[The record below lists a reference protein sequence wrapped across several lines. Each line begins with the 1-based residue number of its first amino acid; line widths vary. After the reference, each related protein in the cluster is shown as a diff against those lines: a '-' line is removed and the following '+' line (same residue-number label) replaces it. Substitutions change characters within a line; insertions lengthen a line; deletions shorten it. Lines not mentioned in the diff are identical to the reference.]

1 MSETLKFN
9 RIYYK
14 KHNTSKIKIKNGTLV
29 LNEDCDIVKIDKTEY
44 DYQKA
49 VVELD
54 DQDLYDL
61 MSGWENQINK
71 YLEDQK
77 VTPITILYDN
87 KVYPKVCLDNL
98 SNASVI
104 KIKGVWINDENKPFL
119 QLWLELK
126 KKNNRNFFCFK
137 KL

>member
-9 RIYYK
+9 RINYK
-14 KHNTSKIKIKNGTLV
+14 KHNTSKIKIKNGILV

-61 MSGWENQINK
+61 MSGWEDQINK
-71 YLEDQK
+71 YLEDQG
-77 VTPITILYDN
+77 VTSITILYDN
-87 KVYPKVCLDNL
+87 RIYPKTCLDNP

-119 QLWLELK
+119 QLWLE
-126 KKNNRNFFCFK
+126 
-137 KL
+137 

>member
-9 RIYYK
+9 GVYYK

-44 DYQKA
+44 YYQKA

-61 MSGWENQINK
+61 MSGWEDQINK
-71 YLEDQK
+71 YLEDQE
-77 VTPITILYDN
+77 VTPVTILYDN
-87 KVYPKVCLDNL
+87 RIYPKTYLDNP

-119 QLWLELK
+119 QLLLE
-126 KKNNRNFFCFK
+126 
-137 KL
+137 

>member
-87 KVYPKVCLDNL
+87 KVYPKTCLDKP

-104 KIKGVWINDENKPFL
+104 KIKGVWINDESKPFL
-119 QLWLELK
+119 QLWLE
-126 KKNNRNFFCFK
+126 
-137 KL
+137 

>member
-54 DQDLYDL
+54 DQNLYDL
-61 MSGWENQINK
+61 MSGWEDRINK
-71 YLEDQK
+71 YLEDQG
-77 VTPITILYDN
+77 VTPVTILYDN
-87 KVYPKVCLDNL
+87 RIYPKTYLDNP

-119 QLWLELK
+119 QLLLE
-126 KKNNRNFFCFK
+126 
-137 KL
+137 

>member
-9 RIYYK
+9 RLYYRK
-14 KHNTSKIKIKNGTLV
+14 NNTSKIKIKNGTLV

-54 DQDLYDL
+54 DQVLYHL
-61 MSGWENQINK
+61 MSVWEDQINK

-77 VTPITILYDN
+77 VTSLTILYDN
-87 KVYPKVCLDNL
+87 KVYPKTYLDNP

-119 QLWLELK
+119 QLWLE
-126 KKNNRNFFCFK
+126 
-137 KL
+137 

>member
-9 RIYYK
+9 RVYYK

-44 DYQKA
+44 DYRKA

-77 VTPITILYDN
+77 VTPITILYGN
-87 KVYPKVCLDNL
+87 RIYPKTCLDNP

-119 QLWLELK
+119 QLWLE
-126 KKNNRNFFCFK
+126 
-137 KL
+137 

>member
-9 RIYYK
+9 RVYYK
-14 KHNTSKIKIKNGTLV
+14 KHNTSKIKIKNGILV
-29 LNEDCDIVKIDKTEY
+29 LNEGCDIVKIDKTEF

-87 KVYPKVCLDNL
+87 RIYPKTCLDNP

-119 QLWLELK
+119 QLWLE
-126 KKNNRNFFCFK
+126 
-137 KL
+137 

>member
-1 MSETLKFN
+1 MNETLKFN
-9 RIYYK
+9 RVYYK
-14 KHNTSKIKIKNGTLV
+14 KHNTSKIKIKNGILV
-29 LNEDCDIVKIDKTEY
+29 LNEDCEIVKIDKTEY
-44 DYQKA
+44 NYQKA
-49 VVELD
+49 VVELN

-87 KVYPKVCLDNL
+87 KVYPKTCLDNP

-104 KIKGVWINDENKPFL
+104 KIKGVWIDDENKPFL
-119 QLWLELK
+119 QLWLE
-126 KKNNRNFFCFK
+126 
-137 KL
+137 

>member
-9 RIYYK
+9 HVYYK
-14 KHNTSKIKIKNGTLV
+14 KNNMSKIKIKNGTLV
-29 LNEDCDIVKIDKTEY
+29 LNEDCEIVKIDKTEY

-54 DQDLYDL
+54 DQILYDL
-61 MSGWENQINK
+61 MSVWEDQINK

-77 VTPITILYDN
+77 VTPLTILYDN
-87 KVYPKVCLDNL
+87 EVYPKTYLDNP

-104 KIKGVWINDENKPFL
+104 KIKGVY
-119 QLWLELK
+119 
-126 KKNNRNFFCFK
+126 
-137 KL
+137 

>member
-14 KHNTSKIKIKNGTLV
+14 KHNTSKIRIKNGTLV
-29 LNEDCDIVKIDKTEY
+29 LNEDCEIVKIDKTEY

-61 MSGWENQINK
+61 MSGWEDQINK
-71 YLEDQK
+71 YLEDQG
-77 VTPITILYDN
+77 VTPVTILYDN
-87 KVYPKVCLDNL
+87 RIYPKTCLDNP

-104 KIKGVWINDENKPFL
+104 IIILCRCVD
-119 QLWLELK
+119 
-126 KKNNRNFFCFK
+126 
-137 KL
+137 